1 MRGRSRQRP
10 IVNVGKKIVL
20 FVGILGIVAG
30 VIAAFLLYRR
40 RERVEPAESIPVP
53 TDMMIELE
61 IPEHILLEQSERTKE
76 EISEVRQYEDFLH
89 RMEAARTQEE
99 IEKNDFQIIEDQIFS
114 REMAGVGEVVMIP
127 ALDAVSKRLVL
138 FFAETKEG
146 GSIVFRTERLETNGQ
161 FAGQFRQGNR
171 EVAAVSFPD
180 IDQDGK
186 QDVVLVTV
194 SDVLEL
200 DAGFSEKVGDVLFQG
215 TGGFYQDW
223 RLSKRINQYSMNKS
237 VRQIL
242 SFVEEGDS
250 TEAMDTAATREEL
263 IKHGFVEEQGRS
275 YWVNF
280 EKLGKLLVVPG
291 HYRMAEYH
299 IFMIYLI
306 NEDGNVVWNFQPMG
320 EFENLYEFLDIDCRD
335 IDGDGLKDI
344 TVLARYTYDTTE
356 GEMLTEKD
364 YTIYYQRT
372 GGFLEDSELKS
383 RYMCGE
389 ETTMEELVVL
399 ARAFWGWGE
408 END

>member
-1 MRGRSRQRP
+1 M
-10 IVNVGKKIVL
+10 
-20 FVGILGIVAG
+20 
-30 VIAAFLLYRR
+30 
-40 RERVEPAESIPVP
+40 
-53 TDMMIELE
+53 
-61 IPEHILLEQSERTKE
+61 
-76 EISEVRQYEDFLH
+76 
-89 RMEAARTQEE
+89 
-99 IEKNDFQIIEDQIFS
+99 
-114 REMAGVGEVVMIP
+114 
-127 ALDAVSKRLVL
+127 
-138 FFAETKEG
+138 
-146 GSIVFRTERLETNGQ
+146 
-161 FAGQFRQGNR
+161 
-171 EVAAVSFPD
+171 
-180 IDQDGK
+180 
-186 QDVVLVTV
+186 
-194 SDVLEL
+194 
-200 DAGFSEKVGDVLFQG
+200 
-215 TGGFYQDW
+215 
-223 RLSKRINQYSMNKS
+223 
-237 VRQIL
+237 
-242 SFVEEGDS
+242 
-250 TEAMDTAATREEL
+250 
-263 IKHGFVEEQGRS
+263 
-275 YWVNF
+275 
-280 EKLGKLLVVPG
+280 VPG